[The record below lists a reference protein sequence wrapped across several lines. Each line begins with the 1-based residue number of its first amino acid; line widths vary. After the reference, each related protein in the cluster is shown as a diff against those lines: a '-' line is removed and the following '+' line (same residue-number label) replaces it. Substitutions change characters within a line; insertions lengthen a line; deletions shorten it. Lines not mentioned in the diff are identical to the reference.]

1 MRSRVVL
8 LVTASIGLAAA
19 AAFAQTPGTPM
30 TFPQPAAS
38 GSPAAASAKPAATP
52 AATSAKP
59 AATPAATPAKPAAT
73 SAAAP
78 AVGPSGKPIRRDP
91 EGRSGIAPYTEAVV
105 KGQGSFAARDFPGA
119 VSAFQ
124 DAIKLDPTAMLGFYL
139 LGEAQLEAGKPDE
152 ADAAWTSGLSKKGT
166 EELNSRIL
174 FVLADLKERQKN
186 WTGAK
191 DAWAAYQ
198 AYLQSHTTVKGY
210 AATAEDRI
218 KRIDQRIKDE
228 KDYGAVKERIKARE
242 AERLKEAEE
251 NAKKDKLNK

>member
-19 AAFAQTPGTPM
+19 AAFAQTPGKEM
-30 TFPQPAAS
+30 TFPPPGAATTT
-38 GSPAAASAKPAATP
+38 PAATP
-52 AATSAKP
+52 AATTAAPKPSATPVATAAKP
-59 AATPAATPAKPAAT
+59 AAPAST
-73 SAAAP
+73 
-78 AVGPSGKPIRRDP
+78 VGPSGKPIRRDP
-91 EGRSGIAPYTEAVV
+91 EGRSGISPYQEAVV
-105 KGQGSFAARDFPGA
+105 KGQGAYAARDFPGA
-119 VSAFQ
+119 VVGFQ

-152 ADAAWTSGLSKKGT
+152 AEAAWTSGLSKKGS
-166 EELNSRIL
+166 EDLNSRIL

-198 AYLQSHTTVKGY
+198 AFLTSHTTVKGY

-242 AERLKEAEE
+242 AERLKEAED